1 MAENDVQ
8 DNDYVSRTGQKDHVP
23 VQDDNAPVEDPIDEA
38 EADTDKA
45 LGTVAAHKIYV
56 RLLIFMQKKTSRTP
70 LTSPTL

>member
-38 EADTDKA
+38 EADTEKA
-45 LGTVAAHKIYV
+45 LGTVAAH
-56 RLLIFMQKKTSRTP
+56 IF
-70 LTSPTL
+70 